1 MLRSDGQVAESSP
14 RARRGTA
21 EGIPIVTSPRFLHSA
36 LLPALLV
43 LTGLTVGSMAA
54 CTSTPTSESTGE
66 YLDDTV
72 ISSKVRT
79 AILGDQGLTV
89 FKIDVETY
97 KGVVQLSGF
106 VDSAASRQRAGAVA
120 ADVTG
125 VQQVRNDLVIK

>member
-1 MLRSDGQVAESSP
+1 M
-14 RARRGTA
+14 
-21 EGIPIVTSPRFLHSA
+21 TSPRFIHRA

-43 LTGLTVGSMAA
+43 LAGLTVGSMAA
-54 CTSTPTSESTGE
+54 CTSTPSSESTGE

-72 ISSKVRT
+72 ISSKVRA
-79 AILGDQGLTV
+79 AILGDQGLTI

-125 VQQVRNDLVIK
+125 VRQVRNDLVIK